1 MTSYKILNKQKFE
14 SDSYAIVPI
23 RMEDRYEIMKWR
35 NEQIYH
41 LRQDKP
47 LTKEGQ
53 DNYFNEV
60 VSKLFDQEQP
70 GQILFSYLKDGQ
82 CIGYGGLVHINW
94 TDKNA
99 EISFVMDTSLEKEH
113 FELHWS
119 TYLALIEEV
128 AFKKLDLHKIY
139 TYAFDLR
146 PRLYNA
152 LSERDFKKEAVLK
165 DHVRFHN
172 KFINVLIHSKFRNNI
187 ELSYSLATIK
197 DAELLY
203 EWVNDK
209 EVRQNSFNSDEISWE
224 GHRKWFEKKLE
235 DKNSKIFIFYEEDK
249 PVGQMRLDKINS
261 QWFIDYSIAKEFRGQ
276 GYGAKM
282 VNSIKDTVNES
293 PLIAEVKSE
302 NKASAKTFEKCGFK
316 LIDTYEQNHGLVF
329 QYKYEKL

>member
-1 MTSYKILNKQKFE
+1 MNSYKVLSQQKFE
-14 SDSYAIVPI
+14 SDGYAIAPI
-23 RMEDRYEIMKWR
+23 RMEDRYAIMQWR

-41 LRQDKP
+41 LRQDRP

-60 VSKLFDQEQP
+60 IAKLFDQEQP

-99 EISFVMDTSLEKEH
+99 EISFVMETSLEKEH
-113 FELHWS
+113 FEFHWS

-128 AFKKLDLHKIY
+128 AFKELGLHKIY

-146 PRLYNA
+146 PRLYTA

-165 DHVRFHN
+165 GHARFN
-172 KFINVLIHSKFRNNI
+172 NEFIDVLIHSKFQKNM
-187 ELSYSLATIK
+187 ELSYSLATNK
-197 DAELLY
+197 EVELLF

-209 EVRQNSFNSDEISWE
+209 EVRQNSFNSDDISWE
-224 GHRKWFEKKLE
+224 GHKKWFEKKLK
-235 DKNSKIFIFYEEDK
+235 DKNCKIFIFYEQDT

-261 QWFIDYSIAKEFRGQ
+261 EWFIDYSISKEYRGR
-276 GYGAKM
+276 GYGTKM
-282 VNSIKDTVNES
+282 VNAIKDSVNES
-293 PLIAEVKSE
+293 PLVAEVKSD

-316 LIDTYEQNHGLVF
+316 LIDTYKQNNELVF